1 LGELVRNSFTRRAIA
16 RVLGCALALSPFSSE
31 IALADQDIGNTQVVV
46 NDVRGV
52 IGTQEPTVLHAGI
65 DVFQNE
71 VVRTGEKS
79 ASRVKFQDNTDL
91 SVGASSEVTLDH
103 FVFDPDPTKS
113 QVALSIAKGVVR
125 FTTGSLPKSAYKIS
139 TPTATIGVRGTVL
152 TITVALD
159 GTTVVTV
166 EDGSALITSHG
177 ETVTVDAGM
186 TTTIAPGVPPST
198 PGPTPPA
205 APAPV
210 GEMDFLLASNA
221 LPPGYAAGHAAL
233 TIFANPFV
241 PAGIAAALAAL
252 TITLVVSGRHN
263 STSSTPG
270 TTGR

>member
-1 LGELVRNSFTRRAIA
+1 MRTSFGRRAVA
-16 RVLGCALALSPFSSE
+16 RMLVCALALSPFASE

-46 NDVRGV
+46 NDVKGV
-52 IGTQEPTVLHAGI
+52 IGTQEPAVLHAGI

-139 TPTATIGVRGTVL
+139 TPTATIGVRGTIL

-159 GTTVVTV
+159 GTTVVSV
-166 EDGSALITSHG
+166 EDGIALITSHG

-186 TTTIAPGVPPST
+186 TTVIAPGVPPT
-198 PGPTPPA
+198 APGPTPPGA
-205 APAPV
+205 SPPV

-221 LPPGYAAGHAAL
+221 LPPGYAAGRAAL
-233 TIFANPFV
+233 GIFANPLV
-241 PAGIAAALAAL
+241 PAGIAAGLAAL
-252 TITLVVSGRHN
+252 TIVIVTGGGHSG
-263 STSSTPG
+263 STPS
-270 TTGR
+270 TTGGTR

>member
-1 LGELVRNSFTRRAIA
+1 MRSSFTRRLTA
-16 RVLGCALALSPFSSE
+16 RLLVCTLALSPFASE
-31 IALADQDIGNTQVVV
+31 VARADQNIGNTQVVV

-52 IGTQEPTVLHAGI
+52 IGTQEPAILHAGI

-139 TPTATIGVRGTVL
+139 TPTATIGVRGTIL
-152 TITVALD
+152 TVTVALD
-159 GTTVVTV
+159 GTSIVSV
-166 EDGSALITSHG
+166 EEGSALITANG
-177 ETVTVDAGM
+177 VTVTVDAGM
-186 TTTIAPGVPPST
+186 TTTVNPGTPPST

-205 APAPV
+205 PPAPV
-210 GEMDFLLASNA
+210 GEMDFLLASNS
-221 LPPGYAAGHAAL
+221 LPPGYAAGRAAL
-233 TIFANPFV
+233 TIFGDPLV
-241 PAGIAAALAAL
+241 PAGIVAGLAAL
-252 TITLVVSGRHN
+252 TIGLVVGGGHN
-263 STSSTPG
+263 NNTPSTSG

>member
-1 LGELVRNSFTRRAIA
+1 MRGSFHRRAIA
-16 RVLGCALALSPFSSE
+16 RVLVCALALSPFTSE
-31 IALADQDIGNTQVVV
+31 IARADQDIGNTQVVV

-52 IGTQEPTVLHAGI
+52 IGTQQPAVLRAGI

-71 VVRTGEKS
+71 VIRTADKS

-166 EDGSALITSHG
+166 EEGSALITSHG

-186 TTTIAPGVPPST
+186 TTTIAPGVPPTT

-205 APAPV
+205 PLPPV
-210 GEMDFLLASNA
+210 GEMDFLLASNN

-233 TIFANPFV
+233 TIFGNPLV
-241 PAGIAAALAAL
+241 PAGIVAGLAAI
-252 TITLVVSGRHN
+252 TITLVVGGGHN
-263 STSSTPG
+263 HSTPS
-270 TTGR
+270 TTGSR